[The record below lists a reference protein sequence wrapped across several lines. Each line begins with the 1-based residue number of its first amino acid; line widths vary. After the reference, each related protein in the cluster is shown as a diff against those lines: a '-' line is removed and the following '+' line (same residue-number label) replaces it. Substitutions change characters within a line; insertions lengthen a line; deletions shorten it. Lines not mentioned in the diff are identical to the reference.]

1 MNGEHGAFTV
11 DSEQATVDFGARLAR
26 DVVRPGMLVTLS
38 GELGAG
44 KTVLARAILQGLG
57 ATDVVNSPT
66 FNLVQSYPVASGGAA
81 HHFDLYRLE
90 SAAELEGI
98 GFRDYLDGAAVVL
111 VEWPQRAAGFLPP
124 ADVAVTLATVP
135 GDAHARGLT
144 LSVAPR

>member
-1 MNGEHGAFTV
+1 
-11 DSEQATVDFGARLAR
+11 
-26 DVVRPGMLVTLS
+26 MLVTLR

-57 ATDVVNSPT
+57 AADVVNSPT
-66 FNLVQSYPVASGGAA
+66 FNLVQTYPVAGGGVA

-135 GDAHARGLT
+135 DDAQARALT
-144 LSVAPR
+144 CSVAPR

>member
-1 MNGEHGAFTV
+1 
-11 DSEQATVDFGARLAR
+11 
-26 DVVRPGMLVTLS
+26 MLVTLR

-44 KTVLARAILQGLG
+44 KTVLARAVLQGLG

-66 FNLVQSYPVASGGAA
+66 FNLVQTYPVAGGGVA

-111 VEWPQRAAGFLPP
+111 VEWPERAAALLPP
-124 ADVAVTLATVP
+124 ADVAVTLAAVP
-135 GDAHARGLT
+135 GDAHARAVT
-144 LSVAPR
+144 LNVAR